1 LRAVKIGRRQI
12 GELTDLGLIV
22 RFMGRHTG
30 EELEI
35 IALIERMQDRR
46 LTAAEAAIALAQAYA
61 IGELSEPPDNMPA
74 WDVVAPRRQAGCA
87 EEAAAGLPPQ

>member
-1 LRAVKIGRRQI
+1 
-12 GELTDLGLIV
+12 
-22 RFMGRHTG
+22 MGRHTG

-74 WDVVAPRRQAGCA
+74 WDVVA
-87 EEAAAGLPPQ
+87 AAAASWMC

>member
-1 LRAVKIGRRQI
+1 
-12 GELTDLGLIV
+12 
-22 RFMGRHTG
+22 MGRHTG

-61 IGELSEPPDNMPA
+61 IGELSE
-74 WDVVAPRRQAGCA
+74 RLGRGG
-87 EEAAAGLPPQ
+87 AAAASWPPQ